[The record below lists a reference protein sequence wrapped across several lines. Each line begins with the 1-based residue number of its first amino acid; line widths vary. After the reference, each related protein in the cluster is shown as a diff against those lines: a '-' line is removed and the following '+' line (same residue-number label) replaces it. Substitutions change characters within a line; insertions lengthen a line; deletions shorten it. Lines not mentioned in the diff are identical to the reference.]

1 MKLNNVVMPSF
12 SAGLFYYTLLTPR
25 ETFVRRTEIK
35 IVCLFESKMKQ
46 LENSFA
52 LINVES
58 LYIAC
63 RKLSSKD
70 IKSRVINCKQPIKD
84 VKAIRDHVSL
94 ALKDGT

>member
-1 MKLNNVVMPSF
+1 MKLNNVVIPSF
-12 SAGLFYYTLLTPR
+12 SVCLFYYTLLTPR
-25 ETFVRRTEIK
+25 VTFLRRTETK
-35 IVCLFESKMKQ
+35 VCLFESKMKQ
-46 LENSFA
+46 LENSFT
-52 LINVES
+52 LINVAS

-70 IKSRVINCKQPIKD
+70 IKSRIINCKQPIKD

>member
-12 SAGLFYYTLLTPR
+12 SVGLFYYTLLTPR
-25 ETFVRRTEIK
+25 ETFLRRTEPK
-35 IVCLFESKMKQ
+35 VCLFESKMKQ
-46 LENSFA
+46 LENSFT
-52 LINVES
+52 LINVAS

-70 IKSRVINCKQPIKD
+70 IQSRVINCKHPIKE
-84 VKAIRDHVSL
+84 VKVIRDHVSL

>member
-12 SAGLFYYTLLTPR
+12 SVGLFYYTLLTPR
-25 ETFVRRTEIK
+25 ETFLRRTEPK
-35 IVCLFESKMKQ
+35 VCLFESKMKNK
-46 LENSFA
+46 LENSFT
-52 LINVES
+52 LINFAS

-70 IKSRVINCKQPIKD
+70 IQSRVINCKHPIKE

>member
-25 ETFVRRTEIK
+25 ETFLRRTET
-35 IVCLFESKMKQ
+35 IVGLFESKMKQ
-46 LENSFA
+46 LENSFT
-52 LINVES
+52 LINVAS

-70 IKSRVINCKQPIKD
+70 IQSRVINCKQPIKD

>member
-25 ETFVRRTEIK
+25 ETFLRRTET

-63 RKLSSKD
+63 RKVSSKD
-70 IKSRVINCKQPIKD
+70 IKSRVINCKHPIKE